1 MKHLNMTLG
10 LIAAMTFVACSPS
23 KTVDNNQP
31 ATLDLNKN
39 VSAEAT
45 APLAVADL
53 SFVQL
58 SNDTVDAFFKN
69 ATILDVAGD
78 TVILL
83 ENNPMASRLIMY
95 SLTDGSYLG
104 QISHQGQGPGEYA
117 RIIGAFV
124 DGSNGTVLL
133 PDFHTPAVNVYA
145 LASDSL
151 VNVLSRE
158 FVPSVITP
166 TGGVESCI
174 NVACPTPDGLDII
187 QYDRTY
193 AIADSIS
200 VPGFRGG
207 NFSTLWLNAG
217 TQGVFMIGDTIYT
230 LTPGELNPI
239 AIAPRGDMAITP
251 DNEDDIMM
259 ELYSGADD
267 IEVLKPYILIR
278 DIQLSDGKMLITTM
292 TDAKK
297 HSDLYD
303 LNNGRLIYRNT
314 YQTLDKPSMIVVDG
328 DGHKALQVE
337 RLFAKNG
344 RWYGIVSEDTAGEIN
359 GIPTADTNCAIVTFN
374 L

>member
-1 MKHLNMTLG
+1 MKHLNLTLG
-10 LIAAMTFVACSPS
+10 VVAVMTFTACTSS
-23 KTVDNNQP
+23 ETGQNNQP

-39 VSAEAT
+39 VTAEAS
-45 APLAVADL
+45 APIAVSDL
-53 SFVQL
+53 SYVQL
-58 SNDTVDAFFKN
+58 SNDTADAFFKN

-104 QISHQGQGPGEYA
+104 QISHQGQGPGEYT
-117 RIIGAFV
+117 RILGAFV

-133 PDFHTPAVNVYA
+133 PDFNTPAVNVYA
-145 LASDSL
+145 LATDSL
-151 VNVLSRE
+151 VDVISRE

-174 NVACPTPDGLDII
+174 NVARPTPDGLDII

-217 TQGVFMIGDTIYT
+217 TEGVFMIGDTIYT
-230 LTPGELNPI
+230 LTPGDLNPI

-251 DNEDDIMM
+251 ENEGDIMM
-259 ELYSGADD
+259 KLYSGAND

-292 TDAKK
+292 HDAQK

-303 LNNGRLIYRNT
+303 LTDGNLLYRNT
-314 YQTLDKPSMIVVDG
+314 YSTLDKPSVVVVDG
-328 DGHKALQVE
+328 DGHKALQIE

-344 RWYGIVSEDTAGEIN
+344 RWYGIVSEDTAGEIS
-359 GIPTADTNCAIVTFN
+359 GTSAGDTNCAIVTFG